1 VIAAVS
7 GICRCREV
15 MHHTNS
21 LSLPLSVMRKFE
33 CKWKACH
40 APETD
45 TLEAVQG
52 HIKAHCSM
60 ASDGKCQ
67 WSTCFY
73 AVHDS
78 VVGESSRIL
87 DLQLHTLTHLPESDE
102 QIEARERLEKERYR
116 EEDLM
121 MTKALKSQEI
131 RPAIMTNGARYISG
145 PTALM
150 PNSTFAAEKRRI
162 ELDRVEVKR
171 RKLLNTPVRG
181 TVDMPDIL
189 VFSVTRTPMDPD
201 TSKPTGISSTSGL
214 ILRSLARTTATIL
227 IKAGVREK
235 RKLPENKA
243 SQSGQYERF
252 GLPLPVSS
260 AAEVD
265 VKADLPE
272 SGVDGNGATAGTGG
286 IGPVEDWAL
295 QAASRIMDALL
306 DVEDQIMAVASEND
320 ILCPM
325 LNETLVELKPEPG
338 ESIWTEPEDESSL

>member
-1 VIAAVS
+1 
-7 GICRCREV
+7 
-15 MHHTNS
+15 
-21 LSLPLSVMRKFE
+21 MRKFE

-45 TLEAVQG
+45 TFEAVEG
-52 HIKAHCSM
+52 HIRAHTSM
-60 ASDGKCQ
+60 AGDGKCQ
-67 WSTCFY
+67 WLTCNY
-73 AVHDS
+73 MVPES
-78 VVGESSRIL
+78 VKL
-87 DLQLHTLTHLPESDE
+87 DKRVQTLNLHALTHLPETDE
-102 QIEARERLEKERYR
+102 QMEEKERREKLRHR
-116 EEDLM
+116 EEDLQ
-121 MTKALKSQEI
+121 MTRTLKSQEI
-131 RPAIMTNGARYISG
+131 KPAVMANGARYISG

-150 PNSTFAAEKRRI
+150 PNSSFAAEKRRI
-162 ELDRVEVKR
+162 EAERQEVKR

-181 TVDMPDIL
+181 TVDMPDML
-189 VFSVTRTPMDPD
+189 VFSVTRTPMDPE

-235 RKLPENKA
+235 RKLPENQG
-243 SQSGQYERF
+243 SLSGQHERF
-252 GLPLPVSS
+252 GLPLPLSN

-265 VKADLPE
+265 VKDDLPE
-272 SGVDGNGATAGTGG
+272 GDTATGG

-320 ILCPM
+320 ILCTM

-338 ESIWTEPEDESSL
+338 ESIWLDQTTSDEEREG